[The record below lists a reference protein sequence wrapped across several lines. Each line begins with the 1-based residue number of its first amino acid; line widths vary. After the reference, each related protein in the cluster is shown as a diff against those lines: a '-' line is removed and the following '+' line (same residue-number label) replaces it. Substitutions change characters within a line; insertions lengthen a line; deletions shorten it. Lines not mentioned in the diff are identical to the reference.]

1 MARPYTLCWRHVKLG
16 RALLN
21 HDDDDRDDDDRDD
34 DDRDDDDDDAALAT
48 VAAHRRPGTARQ
60 TAARVMDRIACPVSV
75 CMQDARLRARHGRQ
89 LARPVRHPV
98 PSRVIES

>member
-1 MARPYTLCWRHVKLG
+1 MSCNPCGGKQAWSERLVRWRCLARPYTLCWRHVKLG

-60 TAARVMDRIACPVSV
+60 TAARVTYSSQV
-75 CMQDARLRARHGRQ
+75 QD
-89 LARPVRHPV
+89 LA
-98 PSRVIES
+98 